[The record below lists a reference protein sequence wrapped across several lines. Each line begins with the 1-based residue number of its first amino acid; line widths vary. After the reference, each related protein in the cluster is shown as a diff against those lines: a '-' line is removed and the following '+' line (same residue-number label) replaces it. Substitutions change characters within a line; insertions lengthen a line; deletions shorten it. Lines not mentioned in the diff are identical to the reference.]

1 MDSQNE
7 IYNTLLQALL
17 PEDIFKYFEII
28 NIDVDSKTLNVYLD
42 ELDIKPVEY
51 SGEKLTSKGFHV
63 EATIQDFPIRERAVI
78 LHVRRRRWLVE
89 STGKVVSRDWNVVA
103 EGTRYTKGFA
113 SFLKELFG
121 QSPDQ
126 WQKS

>member
-1 MDSQNE
+1 V
-7 IYNTLLQALL
+7 IL

-28 NIDVDSKTLNVYLD
+28 KVDVDSKTLNVYLD
-42 ELDIKPVEY
+42 ELDIKPKEY
-51 SGEKLTSKGFHV
+51 EGEKLTSKGFHAAAV
-63 EATIQDFPIRERAVI
+63 IQDFPIRERTVM

-121 QSPDQ
+121 QSPNQ

>member
-7 IYNTLLQALL
+7 TYNTLLQVLL
-17 PEDIFKYFEII
+17 PEDIFNYFEII
-28 NIDVDSKTLNVYLD
+28 KIDVDIKTLNVYLD
-42 ELDIKPVEY
+42 ELDIKPKEY
-51 SGEKLTSKGFHV
+51 EGEKLTSKGFHSA
-63 EATIQDFPIRERAVI
+63 ATIQDFPIRERTVM

-121 QSPDQ
+121 QSPNQ
-126 WQKS
+126 WEKS

>member
-1 MDSQNE
+1 MDSGNE
-7 IYNTLLQALL
+7 IYNSLLQVIL

-28 NIDVDSKTLNVYLD
+28 KIDVDSKVLNVYLD
-42 ELDIKPVEY
+42 ELDIKPKEY
-51 SGEKLTSKGFHV
+51 EGEKLTSKGFHASAV
-63 EATIQDFPIRERAVI
+63 IQDFPIRERTVM

-89 STGKVVSRDWNVVA
+89 GTGKVVSRDWNVVA

-121 QSPDQ
+121 QSSNQ